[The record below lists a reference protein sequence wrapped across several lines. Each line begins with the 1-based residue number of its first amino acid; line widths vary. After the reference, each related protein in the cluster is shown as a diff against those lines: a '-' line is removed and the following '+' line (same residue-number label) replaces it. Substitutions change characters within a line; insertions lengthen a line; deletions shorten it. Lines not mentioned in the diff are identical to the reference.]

1 MNKAILAAVIYILV
15 AILTFGHSAARST
28 LGDTP
33 MASAVERRA
42 ADGMMAG
49 IFWPLYWSWE
59 AFEEKEVESP

>member
-1 MNKAILAAVIYILV
+1 MNKLIAAAILCALV
-15 AILTFGHSAARST
+15 GIVTFGHSAARST

-42 ADGMMAG
+42 ADGVMAG
-49 IFWPLYWSWE
+49 MFWPLYWSWE